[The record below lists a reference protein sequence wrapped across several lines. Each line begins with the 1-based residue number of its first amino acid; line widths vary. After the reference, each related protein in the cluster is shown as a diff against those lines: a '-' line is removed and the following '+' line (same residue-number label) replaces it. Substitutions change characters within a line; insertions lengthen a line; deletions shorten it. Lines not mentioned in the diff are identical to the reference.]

1 MNSLVEFSLFLW
13 QKQKK
18 SDKEK
23 RTECMSALKIEFT
36 HSVILRIKR
45 KTKMSENQV
54 NWQGL

>member
-1 MNSLVEFSLFLW
+1 MA
-13 QKQKK
+13 KAKKK

-54 NWQGL
+54 N